1 MKVAL
6 LLAAAAA
13 GAVLVRSRTTPEA
26 DHWHRATEPAPAG
39 SGGSPRSGT

>member
-13 GAVLVRSRTTPEA
+13 GAVLVRSRATPEA
-26 DHWHRATEPAPAG
+26 DHWHRATAPAP
-39 SGGSPRSGT
+39 SGTPRSGT